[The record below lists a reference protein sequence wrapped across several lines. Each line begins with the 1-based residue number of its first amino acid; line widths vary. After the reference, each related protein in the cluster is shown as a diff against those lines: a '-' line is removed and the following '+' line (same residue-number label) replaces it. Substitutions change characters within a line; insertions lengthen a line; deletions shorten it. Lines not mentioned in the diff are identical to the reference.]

1 MLKQI
6 IGAIL
11 TIVGVAVALHAV
23 VEPLYHTSTVEQPY
37 SPFWDILNPLMAL
50 SIALGLIFGYIRK
63 KGVGDSGEVNREYL
77 AANTQFYGLLFVGI
91 LFFWNWFN
99 LLNPAFTIIG
109 ADTATLVWI
118 LIDAG
123 LPLILGAMGI
133 SLLRGND
140 E

>member
-23 VEPLYHTSTVEQPY
+23 VEPLYHTSTGEQPY

-63 KGVGDSGEVNREYL
+63 KGVGDSDAITREYL